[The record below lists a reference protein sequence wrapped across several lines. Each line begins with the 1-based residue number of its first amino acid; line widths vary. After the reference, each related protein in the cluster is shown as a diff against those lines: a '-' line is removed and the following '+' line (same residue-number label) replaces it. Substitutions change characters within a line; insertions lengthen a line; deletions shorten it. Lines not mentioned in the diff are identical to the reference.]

1 MSEEQTEATPQVD
14 TSNAEIE
21 SLKAQYQEDVKGLDR
36 KNQDLLRKLQKVKQI
51 PDGVD
56 VEELIEFKRK
66 SEQNKLEAKGDYEK
80 ARASLEQ
87 QFREATAEKDK
98 QIADLK
104 ARVKELELVTP
115 ALSALAEVVHDTD
128 YALNKLGRDNFEV
141 EKDGTVVYVDGYERT
156 PIQEAAKKK
165 LGEWALKQTAPKG
178 GGAPT
183 GKSSGGG
190 IPAGTKNPF
199 LPESFNL
206 TEQSRLFQRDRDMYE
221 RLKTAAGR

>member
-1 MSEEQTEATPQVD
+1 MSEEQEVTPQTE
-14 TSNAEIE
+14 TSNYEINALKE
-21 SLKAQYQEDVKGLDR
+21 SIKRLEGKNHELIGKIQKA
-36 KNQDLLRKLQKVKQI
+36 KQI

-66 SEQNKLEAKGDYEK
+66 AEQTKLEAKGDYEK

-87 QFREATAEKDK
+87 QFREATAEKDQ
-98 QIADLK
+98 QIKDLQ

-165 LGEWALKQTAPKG
+165 LGEWALKQPVPKG

-183 GKSSGGG
+183 GKASSGGV
-190 IPAGTKNPF
+190 PAGTKNPF
-199 LPESFNL
+199 LPETFNL
-206 TEQSRLFQRDRDMYE
+206 TEQSRLYQRDRDMYE

>member
-1 MSEEQTEATPQVD
+1 MSEEQEVTPQTE
-14 TSNAEIE
+14 TSNDEINALKE
-21 SLKAQYQEDVKGLDR
+21 SIKRLEGKNHELIGKIQKA
-36 KNQDLLRKLQKVKQI
+36 KQI
-51 PDGVD
+51 PDDVN

-66 SEQNKLEAKGDYEK
+66 AEQTKLESKGEYEK
-80 ARASLEQ
+80 ARTTLEE
-87 QFREATAEKDK
+87 QFREATAEKDQ
-98 QIADLK
+98 QIKDLQ

-141 EKDGTVVYVDGYERT
+141 ESDGRVVYVDGYERT

-165 LGEWALKQTAPKG
+165 LGEWALKQPVPKG

-183 GKSSGGG
+183 GKASSGGV
-190 IPAGTKNPF
+190 PAGTKNPF
-199 LPESFNL
+199 LPETFNL
-206 TEQSRLFQRDRDMYE
+206 TEQSRLYQRDRDMYE

>member
-1 MSEEQTEATPQVD
+1 MSEEQTETTSQTE
-14 TSNAEIE
+14 TSNTEVAALKESIE
-21 SLKAQYQEDVKGLDR
+21 KLER
-36 KNQDLLRKLQKVKQI
+36 KNHDLIGKIQKAKKI
-51 PDGVD
+51 PDDVD

-66 SEQNKLEAKGDYEK
+66 TEQTKLEAKGDYEK

-87 QFREATAEKDK
+87 QFREATAEKDQQVK
-98 QIADLK
+98 DLQ

-156 PIQEAAKKK
+156 PIHEAAKKK

>member
-1 MSEEQTEATPQVD
+1 MSEEQTEATPQAD

-21 SLKAQYQEDVKGLDR
+21 ALKAQYQEDVKGLDR
-36 KNQDLLRKLQKVKQI
+36 KNQELLRKLQKVKQI

-115 ALSALAEVVHDTD
+115 AISALAEVVHDTD

-141 EKDGTVVYVDGYERT
+141 EPDGRVVYVDGYERT

-165 LGEWALKQTAPKG
+165 LGDWALKVAAPKG

-183 GKSSGGG
+183 GRSTGG

-206 TEQSRLFQRDRDMYE
+206 TEQSRLYQRDREAYD
-221 RLKTAAGR
+221 RLKSAANR